1 MCVRLSLTPIT
12 SNYLP
17 RHWTYIMLNSI
28 TCFQPSI
35 DRVFVTIFHE
45 YKQILIPVILE
56 MVAEANSL
64 VPPDDMQAILKKDAV
79 YNAVGL
85 CAFDMYDEV
94 SKENS
99 QLHLCFHAKFKKI
112 VIVNILYLTM

>member
-1 MCVRLSLTPIT
+1 
-12 SNYLP
+12 
-17 RHWTYIMLNSI
+17 
-28 TCFQPSI
+28 
-35 DRVFVTIFHE
+35 
-45 YKQILIPVILE
+45 

-94 SKENS
+94 SERNS
-99 QLHLCFHAKFKKI
+99 YVHFI
-112 VIVNILYLTM
+112 IYVI